1 MNLNRAS
8 RVARSL
14 CGQVGRVRSF
24 LRGEGPK
31 VVVNTFNVNSRYPA
45 GLALGDAHQ
54 SMLAV
59 EMRAALVLLIDCLR
73 NIAQVSYR
81 VVSGVAVLMVDLSI
95 RPNAT
100 HVQPR
105 EAMRPVVMTS
115 NADLDVTSAVAASGA
130 RLVASLAS
138 WVAPAKY
145 AGFWVVMKK
154 FAQTLRGKIGLS
166 HDAVLSLI
174 GQRPARVDSTG
185 GLRYFSGLH
194 AVLHEPNCRHTH
206 RQPSHLRVAFSLG

>member
-14 CGQVGRVRSF
+14 CGQVGRVRRF
-24 LRGEGPK
+24 LRGEDPK
-31 VVVNTFNVNSRYPA
+31 VVVNAFNVNSCNPS
-45 GLALGDAHQ
+45 GFALGDAHQ

-59 EMRAALVLLIDCLR
+59 EMRAALVLLVYCLR

-81 VVSGVAVLMVDLSI
+81 IVSGVTVLMVDLSI

-105 EAMRPVVMTS
+105 KAVRPVVMTS
-115 NADLDVTSAVAASGA
+115 NADLDVTAAVAASGA

-138 WVAPAKY
+138 WIAPAKY
-145 AGFWVVMKK
+145 AGIWIVVKK
-154 FAQTLRGKIGLS
+154 LAQTLRGKIGLS

-194 AVLHEPNCRHTH
+194 AVLHEPNCAREGCACLA
-206 RQPSHLRVAFSLG
+206 RAV